1 MFFIDFYNSYPWLI
15 WYLVIINLVTFF
27 VYGLDKAK
35 AEGQSWRVK
44 ETKLLL
50 LAFIGGT
57 IGAIAGMKI
66 FRHKTKKVGFLL
78 PFVLILALQIA
89 IFYFF
94 LTKTNI
100 LL

>member
-1 MFFIDFYNSYPWLI
+1 MVILDFYNNYPLFV

-35 AEGQSWRVK
+35 AEGKAWRVK

-57 IGAIAGMKI
+57 VGAIAGMKI
-66 FRHKTKKVGFLL
+66 FRHKTKKIGFLL
-78 PFVLILALQIA
+78 PFVLILILQIGL
-89 IFYFF
+89 IYLF
-94 LTKTNI
+94 LTNFK
-100 LL
+100 